1 MTLDRLRGFIR
12 AGGGVPR
19 RRPGGL
25 GAHPPPGPVAR
36 REPLLSFFWKAFFAI
51 PDSNSE
57 DLKKNRQN
65 SRGPGKSRSRALP
78 ALGVFSC
85 VARPSIQTVQ
95 EKVPPHPPP
104 NYSDNCL
111 KSPLGAVFRQLEID
125 SLNFF
130 RLCAAPTPNPLLS
143 TVPSA
148 KPSLHLHMLNYN
160 FPPHKSLGKY
170 NKALESHLKWIFYW
184 A

>member
-1 MTLDRLRGFIR
+1 M
-12 AGGGVPR
+12 
-19 RRPGGL
+19 
-25 GAHPPPGPVAR
+25 
-36 REPLLSFFWKAFFAI
+36 
-51 PDSNSE
+51 
-57 DLKKNRQN
+57 
-65 SRGPGKSRSRALP
+65 
-78 ALGVFSC
+78 
-85 VARPSIQTVQ
+85 
-95 EKVPPHPPP
+95 KVPPHPTP

-130 RLCAAPTPNPLLS
+130 SLCAAPTLNPLLS

-184 A
+184 AWEIKLDKEQLINISSVPTTGNWESHLPANWIHKCKVTFRNEFFRRNRICLFCYKWTLMNYV